1 MILMGIFNT
10 HGFAGHSR
18 FPELTYANPADPTW
32 KRWFIRQ
39 MEKISGRDYF
49 ADLYGHWQELFN
61 TTPDQAMGGMLDLL
75 NIPLNIESGAIPDN
89 LLASTPLVMIANH
102 PFGIGD
108 GVAILSIAERMG
120 RPFRILINNE
130 LLKIPEI
137 RPYSLP
143 VSFAETK
150 EALKLNLQTRQEAIR
165 LLSEGVTIIIFPAG
179 GVATATKGFGK
190 ADDLPW
196 KRFPAKLIQSA
207 NAAVLPVFF
216 EGQCS
221 PIFHLAS
228 RLSMTMRTALL
239 IREFR
244 RLVGKPISAHIGEI
258 LPAEELLRYRD
269 RDELTGYLYQKVFS
283 LRPKPEPININQNR
297 PL

>member
-1 MILMGIFNT
+1 MGIFNT
-10 HGFAGHSR
+10 PGFSGHSR
-18 FPELTYANPADPTW
+18 FPELTYSNPADPTW

-49 ADLYGHWQELFN
+49 ADLYGHWQDLFK
-61 TTPDQAMGGMLDLL
+61 TAPDQAMGGMLDLL
-75 NIPLNIESGAIPDN
+75 NIPLNIERGTIPDN
-89 LLASTPLVMIANH
+89 LPANTPLVMIANH

-165 LLSEGVTIIIFPAG
+165 LLKEGVTIIIFPAG
-179 GVATATKGFGK
+179 GVATAARGFGK

-207 NAAVLPVFF
+207 NAAVMPVFF

-228 RLSMTMRTALL
+228 RLSMTMRTALSD
-239 IREFR
+239 
-244 RLVGKPISAHIGEI
+244 P
-258 LPAEELLRYRD
+258 
-269 RDELTGYLYQKVFS
+269 
-283 LRPKPEPININQNR
+283 
-297 PL
+297 

>member
-1 MILMGIFNT
+1 MNLLPKLSIYN
-10 HGFAGHSR
+10 HNR
-18 FPELTYANPADPTW
+18 FPELTYASPADPKW
-32 KRWFIRQ
+32 KRWLIRQ
-39 MEKISGRDYF
+39 MEKFSGRDYF
-49 ADLYGHWQELFN
+49 ADLYEHWQEMLN
-61 TTPDQAMGGMLDLL
+61 ATPGQAMENMLALL
-75 NIPLNIESGAIPDN
+75 DIPLAIKSGAIPGN
-89 LLASTPLVMIANH
+89 LPQTTPLVMIANH

-108 GVAILSIAERMG
+108 GVAILSIAEKMG
-120 RPFRILINNE
+120 RPFKILINNE

-143 VSFAETK
+143 VSFEESK
-150 EALKLNLQTRQEAIR
+150 EALKINLQTRQEAIR
-165 LLSEGVTIIIFPAG
+165 LLNEGVTIIIFPAG

-221 PIFHLAS
+221 PAFHLAS

-244 RLVGKPISAHIGEI
+244 RLVGKPITVHIGEI
-258 LPAEELLRYRD
+258 LTGEQLAAYQCRD
-269 RDELTGYLYQKVFS
+269 DLTKYLYEKVFS
-283 LRPKPEPININQNR
+283 LRPKLEPININQNR